1 MKNNS
6 RLHLR
11 SSNEHVAA
19 AKLNPAHIA
28 SPFAAM
34 RRHSLK
40 KKNQKIVDGKTIKD
54 PAFKALFLDIL
65 GLENF
70 LQNMNTQALQ
80 LLQTMGPFCLS
91 SLTISE
97 MVCDFKSDSVDYEK
111 DTRFYHAVVSSSM
124 GSQSGDGFQSFVEE
138 MEDMVFTPIKMQLD
152 SIDQLKLK
160 LVERESLKIILEKK
174 EKRFNKIRSMKG
186 KQNDPSLS
194 LSENEYS
201 VALQDFNNIH
211 QYIFDTM
218 NGLSTHKG
226 SIILNILNGL
236 KKAQLR
242 FFSNAT
248 ASLRVCVKN
257 LNVNDDRTENISKS
271 DLAKQLDDRAAKSIV
286 KVKDILKQV
295 KLEERQEK
303 AIRKREKL
311 GQRRKKRNGTNID
324 TGMVAKGDTRE
335 IALDEAIVP
344 IEMASSEQLH
354 RDVHS
359 KPDESYTTGD
369 SNSLTEENDD
379 RILKNDAI
387 QVVEPTP
394 LRKRWLEAQENL
406 KTSLTETH
414 AVSDT
419 KNVHESIT
427 MDDIKEMLLVVKE
440 KYQKKQIS
448 KADKKHVKDLL
459 KSGKYPEAAKFLG
472 DAISARL
479 QLDKNVARE
488 KEGRNL

>member
-1 MKNNS
+1 MNS
-6 RLHLR
+6 NPHSHVG

-19 AKLNPAHIA
+19 AKL
-28 SPFAAM
+28 SPTHSFTFCRYA
-34 RRHSLK
+34 RHSLK

-54 PAFKALFLDIL
+54 PAFKALFLTFSVL
-65 GLENF
+65 KHF
-70 LQNMNTQALQ
+70 CNMNTRALQ

-111 DTRFYHAVVSSSM
+111 DTRFYHAVVSSSL

-174 EKRFNKIRSMKG
+174 EKSFNKIRSMKG

-201 VALQDFNNIH
+201 VAIQDFNTIH

-218 NGLSTHKG
+218 NDLSTHKG
-226 SIILNILNGL
+226 SVILNILNSL

-257 LNVNDDRTENISKS
+257 LNANDDRTESISKS
-271 DLAKQLDDRAAKSIV
+271 DLSKQLDDRASKSIV

-295 KLEERQEK
+295 K
-303 AIRKREKL
+303 
-311 GQRRKKRNGTNID
+311 
-324 TGMVAKGDTRE
+324 
-335 IALDEAIVP
+335 
-344 IEMASSEQLH
+344 
-354 RDVHS
+354 
-359 KPDESYTTGD
+359 
-369 SNSLTEENDD
+369 
-379 RILKNDAI
+379 
-387 QVVEPTP
+387 
-394 LRKRWLEAQENL
+394 
-406 KTSLTETH
+406 
-414 AVSDT
+414 
-419 KNVHESIT
+419 
-427 MDDIKEMLLVVKE
+427 
-440 KYQKKQIS
+440 
-448 KADKKHVKDLL
+448 
-459 KSGKYPEAAKFLG
+459 
-472 DAISARL
+472 
-479 QLDKNVARE
+479 
-488 KEGRNL
+488 